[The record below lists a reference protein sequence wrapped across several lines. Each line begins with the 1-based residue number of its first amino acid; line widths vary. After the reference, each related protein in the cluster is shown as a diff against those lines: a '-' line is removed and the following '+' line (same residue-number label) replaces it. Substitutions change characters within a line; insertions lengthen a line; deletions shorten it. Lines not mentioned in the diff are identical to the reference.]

1 MKALNN
7 KNKLTNINRLVSDKK
22 SNLKKTTI
30 QNQLK
35 NRCSGQYKN
44 GSFNLALS
52 NVYSKIFGDLMID
65 WETFNTKAHK
75 RKILQFVRFYV
86 GFNPCKYPDLFLLIH
101 ENKIINADL
110 AQKPSTV
117 QRIYLSKPNWTCPL
131 QA

>member
-65 WETFNTKAHK
+65 
-75 RKILQFVRFYV
+75 
-86 GFNPCKYPDLFLLIH
+86 
-101 ENKIINADL
+101 
-110 AQKPSTV
+110 
-117 QRIYLSKPNWTCPL
+117 
-131 QA
+131 